1 MAGRCVVSVPLH
13 LKRRR
18 ERGYNQA
25 EVIGRLLA
33 KRLKLPFDSKLLVRT
48 KPCPLQLVLSRRQH
62 GKSVRGGYATR
73 EGSKVCDL
81 RVLFTT
87 GATLDSCVRALKK
100 NPCSRY
106 TRSDRRQ
113 SLF

>member
-25 EVIGRLLA
+25 EVIARPLA
-33 KRLKLPFDSKLLVRT
+33 KRLKLRFDSKLLVRT
-48 KPCPLQLVLSRRQH
+48 KPRPLQLVLSRTQH

-73 EGSKVCDL
+73 EGKVCDL

-113 SLF
+113 SPF